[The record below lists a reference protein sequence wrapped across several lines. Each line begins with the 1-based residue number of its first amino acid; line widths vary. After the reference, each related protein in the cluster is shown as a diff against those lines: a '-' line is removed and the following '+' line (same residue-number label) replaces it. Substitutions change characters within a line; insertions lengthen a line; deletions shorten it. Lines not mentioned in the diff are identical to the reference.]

1 MADKA
6 EIPELLI
13 TTSKHMKEKCMGSAS
28 EKKMRLTVVSTGDA
42 FHTAKSAS
50 SDQGTINC
58 IFTHYIQIYS
68 LNHDESGA
76 SSLEITVPRDLADG
90 FVNNK
95 RETYKFR
102 FQETFDQDAK
112 QEGIFESIAKPVAE
126 SVLTGYNGTIFAY
139 GQTGSG
145 KTFTI
150 TGGAERYSDR
160 GIIPRTLSYIF
171 EQFQKD
177 SSKVYTIHISYL
189 EIYNECGYDL
199 LDPRHEA
206 SKLEDLP
213 KVTIME
219 DPDQNIHLK
228 NLSFHQANSEEEA
241 LNLLF
246 LGDTNRMIAETPMNQ
261 ASTRSHCI
269 FTMHISSKEPG
280 SATVRRSKLHL
291 VDLAGSERVAKTG
304 VGGQLLTEAKYI
316 NLSLHYLEQVII
328 ALAERNRSHIP
339 YRNSMMTSVL
349 RDSLGGN
356 CMTTMIAT
364 LSMEKR
370 NIDESISTCR
380 FAQRVALIKNE
391 ALLNEEIDPQLMIV
405 RLKKEI
411 QALKD
416 ELALVT
422 GEQRTDDLTQEE
434 TLRLDEQ
441 IHNFLEDGD
450 PESSLDIGADMR
462 KIHYCFALLKRLFR
476 DKKQSDIRISSP
488 ETTRERL
495 GFSDARPEEIKKLR
509 DLLQQR
515 DNEINILVSML
526 KKEKKRTQDA
536 MYEMSQSS
544 GQLPSQNGAGLSGSP
559 AWKGPPTPTASSYQ
573 QVRESMAMESRPAA
587 FHRRTGEKMSLGR
600 QEAFEIFKR
609 DYPDRVGIEDN
620 KALLKQRF
628 AEAKSLG
635 EEVNNVR
642 NRINHLKAEVEKRRM
657 QRAALGVSSSS
668 DELNEHDPAED
679 ELRGQMEDEK
689 KRYKSLFNRLK
700 SLKTEIEHLQLLLEK
715 AKVKLLKDFEEWWS
729 EEASD
734 LQIIP
739 GIVDKV
745 LLRTQSR
752 VDKREPLSS
761 LHAVCQHRN
770 IFISSF
776 PHGRAHSL
784 NSLSAKASR
793 SFTLKT
799 PQWSIHLADVS
810 SDNTRSLVNS
820 TASSLQRPASSQR
833 APRSANTPIPLTGDS
848 QTDADILAFVR
859 ARQNLLQRKG
869 KNDEQKQHMVLL
881 LS

>member
-1 MADKA
+1 MVKQTIQIFARIKPSRRPTG
-6 EIPELLI
+6 IF
-13 TTSKHMKEKCMGSAS
+13 S
-28 EKKMRLTVVSTGDA
+28 VSDEDA
-42 FHTAKSAS
+42 AS
-50 SDQGTINC
+50 SC
-58 IFTHYIQIYS
+58 
-68 LNHDESGA
+68 
-76 SSLEITVPRDLADG
+76 LEITVPRDLADG

-95 RETYKFR
+95 RESYKFR
-102 FQETFDQDAK
+102 FQETFNQDAK
-112 QEGIFESIAKPVAE
+112 QEAVFERIAKPVAE

-171 EQFQKD
+171 EQIQKD
-177 SSKVYTIHISYL
+177 ASKAYTMHISYL

-228 NLSFHQANSEEEA
+228 NLCLQPANSEEEA

-269 FTMHISSKEPG
+269 FTVHISSKEPG

-328 ALAERNRSHIP
+328 ALAEKNRSHIP

-364 LSMEKR
+364 LSLEKR

-391 ALLNEEIDPQLMIV
+391 AVLNEEIDPQLVIV

-422 GEQRTDDLTQEE
+422 GEQRTEELTHDEI
-434 TLRLDEQ
+434 LRLEERSRAY
-441 IHNFLEDGD
+441 LEDRD
-450 PESSLDIGADMR
+450 PESFLEIGADMR
-462 KIHYCFALLKRLFR
+462 KIQHCFAFFKKLLN
-476 DKKQSDIRISSP
+476 DCKQNESTADS
-488 ETTRERL
+488 
-495 GFSDARPEEIKKLR
+495 SDAAPDRPSSSAAKPEEIRRLR

-515 DNEINILVSML
+515 DNEINILVGML
-526 KKEKKRTQDA
+526 KKEKRKAQQAKGEDVSSSLLPDISAGNGGQRTA
-536 MYEMSQSS
+536 VPS
-544 GQLPSQNGAGLSGSP
+544 GGRDTHRFNAQ
-559 AWKGPPTPTASSYQ
+559 
-573 QVRESMAMESRPAA
+573 R
-587 FHRRTGEKMSLGR
+587 RRTGEKMSLGR
-600 QEAFEIFKR
+600 REAFETFQR
-609 DYPDRVGIEDN
+609 DSADSVTIADN
-620 KALLKQRF
+620 KQLLRLRF
-628 AEAKSLG
+628 AEAKRLG
-635 EEVNNVR
+635 EEVNTAR
-642 NRINHLKAEVEKRRM
+642 HRINQLKGEVEQRRL
-657 QRAALGVSSSS
+657 QRAALGVSGSS
-668 DELNEHDPAED
+668 DELDKLDPAEE
-679 ELRGQMEDEK
+679 ELRGQMEEEK
-689 KRYKSLFNRLK
+689 KRYKILFGRLK
-700 SLKTEIEHLQLLLEK
+700 GLKTEIEHLQLLMEK
-715 AKVKLLKDFEEWWS
+715 AKIKLQKEFEEWWS
-729 EEASD
+729 AEEESLQNLPAANPASPSAP
-734 LQIIP
+734 IP
-739 GIVDKV
+739 RHHHHSSISGSVD
-745 LLRTQSR
+745 
-752 VDKREPLSS
+752 P
-761 LHAVCQHRN
+761 A
-770 IFISSF
+770 
-776 PHGRAHSL
+776 A
-784 NSLSAKASR
+784 R
-793 SFTLKT
+793 SF
-799 PQWSIHLADVS
+799 
-810 SDNTRSLVNS
+810 
-820 TASSLQRPASSQR
+820 ASSLDDSAARRRPPQTAE
-833 APRSANTPIPLTGDS
+833 TPIPLTGDS

-869 KNDEQKQHMVLL
+869 SPQQ
-881 LS
+881 